1 MAKDI
6 CMSLE
11 FLQLLFGLVL
21 GLGMALF
28 HRPLA
33 DFMQEQERAIDFV
46 FRSRGLRLPPP
57 LSQSMSRDVYF
68 ALGIAVAL
76 LEAGRLLMLTR

>member
-1 MAKDI
+1 
-6 CMSLE
+6 MSLE
-11 FLQLLFGLVL
+11 MFQLLFGLFL
-21 GLGMALF
+21 GLAIALF

-33 DFMQEQERAIDFV
+33 DFMHEQEHAIDFI

-57 LSQSMSRDVYF
+57 LSQSMARDVYF
-68 ALGIAVAL
+68 ALGVVVAL

>member
-1 MAKDI
+1 
-6 CMSLE
+6 MSFELI
-11 FLQLLFGLVL
+11 QLVFGLFL
-21 GLGMALF
+21 GLSMALF

-33 DFMQEQERAIDFV
+33 DFMHEQERAIDFV

-57 LSQSMSRDVYF
+57 LSKTMARDVYF

>member
-1 MAKDI
+1 
-6 CMSLE
+6 MSLE
-11 FLQLLFGLVL
+11 MFQLLFGLFL
-21 GLGMALF
+21 GLAMALF

-33 DFMQEQERAIDFV
+33 DFMREQEHAIDYV

-57 LSQSMSRDVYF
+57 LSQSMARDVYF